1 VLAADRTE
9 AADEAKRLAC
19 LGRER
24 AMTSGEGAAAPRE
37 LGGALPGWMQSMT
50 AAFAARA
57 RRQWLIGLEGGGG
70 GAERSCESNGGQLYP
85 LFINSDPEARS
96 CCGESGR

>member
-1 VLAADRTE
+1 MLAADRTE

-57 RRQWLIGLEGGGG
+57 RRQWLIGLEREGG
-70 GAERSCESNGGQLYP
+70 EEL
-85 LFINSDPEARS
+85 
-96 CCGESGR
+96 SGVANRTAGSSILSL